1 VTDEIPELGARVR
14 GNVTHFGV
22 FTDAGRAHVRLYD
35 DDEHP
40 VDEVPLVAAGGG
52 YFTAE
57 VPGVGHGALYRF
69 VLDGER
75 ALPDPYARA
84 LPRGVHGPAMVVE
97 SRHAWRSP
105 RIPRPRH
112 EHVVYELHVGTFTP
126 EGTYA
131 AAASRLEDLAAL
143 GVTTLELMPLS
154 SFAGRRG
161 WGYDGVAHFAPH
173 AAYGTPDELREF
185 VDRVHEHGLSI
196 LLDVVYNHFGPA
208 GNYLPAFSA
217 RYFTRETPTAWGDA
231 PDFSEPAMRRYVLD
245 NARYWLDEF
254 RFDGLR
260 LDATHSIFD
269 ASPEHVLH
277 ELAHVL
283 GAHTPKPWLVAE
295 DERNAPEL
303 VLEHG
308 LDAIWADDFHHQMHV
323 TLTREQDGYYGAYTP
338 GAADVARAVTEGWL
352 YSGQVFPPSGK
363 PRGAPAR
370 ELPAESLVYCLQNH
384 DQIGNRA
391 LGERLSQL
399 ASSAGYRAA
408 YVLLLTLPM
417 TPLLFMGDEWAAS
430 SPFFYFTD
438 HDAEL
443 GALIATGRRREFE
456 HFAAFAEPS
465 ARERIPDPQA
475 DATFERSR
483 LRWDERREG
492 DHATTLALV
501 RAALALRRSDPVL
514 CQPSEGRL
522 EAVADGNV
530 VVVRRWVERA
540 ERVVLVNLG
549 DEPRPLGHF
558 KAYAELG
565 EARCLL
571 ASTPSPPEETLAA
584 WSAAVF
590 GGQARERNGSALGSG
605 R

>member
-1 VTDEIPELGARVR
+1 MTAEIPELGARVC
-14 GNVTHFGV
+14 GNATRFGV
-22 FTDAGRAHVRLYD
+22 FTDAGRALVRFYD
-35 DDEHP
+35 ESERPLDD
-40 VDEVPLVAAGGG
+40 VPLVATGGG

-69 VLDGER
+69 VLDGDRE
-75 ALPDPYARA
+75 LPDPYARA
-84 LPRGVHGPAMVVE
+84 LPHGVHGPAMVVE
-97 SRHAWRSP
+97 SRHVWRSP

-112 EHVVYELHVGTFTP
+112 AHVIYELHVGTFTP

-131 AAASRLEDLAAL
+131 AAATRLEHLAAL

-154 SFAGRRG
+154 SFAGRHG

-185 VDRVHEHGLSI
+185 VDRVHEHGLSL

-208 GNYLPAFSA
+208 GNYLSAYSA

-231 PDFSEPAMRRYVLD
+231 PDFSGPALRRYVLD

-277 ELAHVL
+277 ELAHLL
-283 GAHTPKPWLVAE
+283 GTRTPKPWLAAE

-303 VLEHG
+303 VREHG
-308 LDAIWADDFHHQMHV
+308 LDAIWADDFHHQVHV
-323 TLTREQDGYYGAYTP
+323 TLTGERDGYYGAYTP
-338 GAADVARAVTEGWL
+338 GAADVARAITEGWL

-363 PRGAPAR
+363 PRGASAR

-391 LGERLSQL
+391 FGERLSRL
-399 ASSAGYRAA
+399 TRPAAYRAA

-417 TPLLFMGDEWAAS
+417 TPLLFMGDEWGAS
-430 SPFFYFTD
+430 SPFLYFTD

-443 GALIATGRRREFE
+443 GALIAAGRRREFE
-456 HFAAFAEPS
+456 RFAAFADES
-465 ARERIPDPQA
+465 AREHIPDPQA
-475 DATFERSR
+475 HETFERSR
-483 LRWDERREG
+483 LRWDERHEG
-492 DHATTLALV
+492 EHAPTLALV
-501 RAALALRRSDPVL
+501 RAALALRQSDPVL
-514 CQPSEGRL
+514 REPSEGRL
-522 EAVADGNV
+522 EAVADGSV
-530 VVVRRWVERA
+530 VVVRRWLGREQ
-540 ERVVLVNLG
+540 RVVLVNFG
-549 DEPRPLGHF
+549 DEPRPLAYF
-558 KAYAELG
+558 KAYTDVE

-571 ASTPSPPEETLAA
+571 ASTPSLPQGTLGA

-590 GGQARERNGSALGSG
+590 GGQSREKNRSALG
-605 R
+605 